1 MFLDSKVKEIVKR
14 ILDYSDSYK
23 ALSSKVR
30 ISNGKINVEGYSF
43 ITQKPLLVSVG
54 KSALKMAKFF
64 LDKMKIE
71 NGIVITPKGH
81 TNVKLPLE
89 VLESSHPDITE
100 RSYEAGKKVIN
111 LLFKEDYDLLIFLIS
126 GGASALMEY
135 SDISLNYLKEINHAL
150 VTSGLSIEE
159 INIVRKHLSLIKGG
173 WLAQYSKSPILTLV
187 ISDVPGGDLSSVG
200 SGPTILDFSTREEA
214 ERIMKDIGLKKYIG
228 FLKETPK
235 TLKVKSYTFK
245 ILDIEIVLTRLKS
258 DIENSEMLSSEV
270 RGDAYSF
277 GVQLAGIANTQ
288 FRVSNGRKVLLLGGE
303 PDVKITGKHGKGG
316 RNGEIC
322 LGFLKYIKAN
332 ARLYA
337 IATDGIDGNSEY
349 AGCYVDNELKI
360 NSVDIHNALIN
371 HSSYELLEKYGVTI
385 KTGFTGDN
393 VNNVY
398 IVDIGD

>member
-1 MFLDSKVKEIVKR
+1 MVLDSKVKEIVKR
-14 ILDYSDSYK
+14 ILDYSDSYN
-23 ALSSKVR
+23 ALSRKVR
-30 ISNGKINVEGYSF
+30 ISNGEINVEGHSF

-71 NGIVITPKGH
+71 NGIVITPKGY

-89 VLESSHPDITE
+89 VFESSHPDITE
-100 RSYEAGKKVIN
+100 SSYEAGKKVID
-111 LLFKEDYDLLIFLIS
+111 LLSKEDYDLLIFLIS
-126 GGASALMEY
+126 GGASALMEN
-135 SDISLNYLKEINHAL
+135 SDISLNYLKEINKAL

-187 ISDVPGGDLSSVG
+187 VSDVPGGDLSSVG
-200 SGPTILDFSTREEA
+200 SGPTILDFSTKEEA
-214 ERIMKDIGLKKYIG
+214 ERIMKDIGLEKYIR

-245 ILDIEIVLTRLKS
+245 ILDIETVLKRLKS
-258 DIENSEMLSSEV
+258 DIENSEILSSEV

-303 PDVKITGKHGKGG
+303 PDVKITGKQGKGG

-398 IVDIGD
+398 ILEIGD